1 MRETASIMD
10 SIPKDFLR
18 ALRQSGLE
26 EYFVESAYVPQ
37 AEYLSWV
44 AAAKL
49 PETRRQR
56 IRKAVVRLF
65 AQWQEEMSAVRAQF
79 NSFDSPAA
87 ATSSAKPPI
96 SATRRS
102 A

>member
-1 MRETASIMD
+1 MR
-10 SIPKDFLR
+10 SIPSDFLR
-18 ALRQSGLE
+18 ALRQSGLDD
-26 EYFVESAYVPQ
+26 YFVESAYVPQ

-65 AQWQEEMSAVRAQF
+65 AQWQEEMSTVRAQF

-87 ATSSAKPPI
+87 ATNRAKPPI